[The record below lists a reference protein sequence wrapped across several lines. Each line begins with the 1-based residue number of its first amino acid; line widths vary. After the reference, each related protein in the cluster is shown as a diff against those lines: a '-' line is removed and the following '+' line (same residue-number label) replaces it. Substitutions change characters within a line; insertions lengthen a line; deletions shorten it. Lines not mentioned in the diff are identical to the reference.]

1 MSAFVCRNQI
11 EVISVGKRDDSGVPE
26 FVAKIRVFF
35 KKVKKGIEAE
45 DENKWDRGSP

>member
-11 EVISVGKRDDSGVPE
+11 EVISVGERDDNGVTE
-26 FVAKIRVFF
+26 FVAKIKVFF

-45 DENKWDRGSP
+45 DEKSGDRRYP